1 MHQPREAEAEQG
13 DVSDGVCVYVHALA
27 GLGATER
34 EETIRKVGRHFNR
47 GAAELRRNRFLLIN
61 AVPLTKSY
69 KLAVYHCD

>member
-1 MHQPREAEAEQG
+1 MVCVCA
-13 DVSDGVCVYVHALA
+13 CVYVHALA

-47 GAAELRRNRFLLIN
+47 GAAELRRNRFLLID